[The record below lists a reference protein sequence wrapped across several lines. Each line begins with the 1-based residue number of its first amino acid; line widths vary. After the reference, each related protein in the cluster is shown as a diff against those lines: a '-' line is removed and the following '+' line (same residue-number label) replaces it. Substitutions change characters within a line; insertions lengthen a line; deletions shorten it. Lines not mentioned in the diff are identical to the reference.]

1 MENTLSRLRSVERSA
16 VWLCAVLLICLAP
29 VFLHAQTGFEAMDLE
44 ALKAQA
50 DRLEARV
57 GSNAADYATLR
68 DLAAVYHYM
77 AVKDSKAYA
86 KKAVEVLERAYEK
99 KPDDYGVLC
108 YLGNAYVL
116 LAKNGGFF
124 ATRAA
129 NANKGFGYMDKAV
142 RNAPDDITIR
152 LTRGISS
159 KASPKFLGRR
169 PVAYEDFEYL
179 AALFEKGLKVPQ
191 SLKAT
196 VYGQLADL
204 YKEDGDAVRAQK
216 YGAMAEKAQ
225 IR

>member
-1 MENTLSRLRSVERSA
+1 MENTLSRLRSVQRSTI
-16 VWLCAVLLICLAP
+16 WLYAVLLLCLVPA
-29 VFLHAQTGFEAMDLE
+29 FLHAQTGFEAMDLK
-44 ALKAQA
+44 ALKEQA
-50 DRLEARV
+50 DQLEARV

-68 DLAAVYHYM
+68 DLATVYHYM

-86 KKAVEVLERAYEK
+86 KKAVQMLDRAYEK
-99 KPDDYGVLC
+99 RPEDYVVLC

-116 LAKNGGFF
+116 AAKDGGDGM
-124 ATRAA
+124 TRAA
-129 NANKGFGYMDKAV
+129 NVNKGFEYMDKAV
-142 RNAPDDITIR
+142 RHAPDDITIR
-152 LTRGISS
+152 LTRGFSA

-169 PVAYEDFEYL
+169 QVAYEDFEYL
-179 AALFEKGLKVPQ
+179 AALFEKGLKVPE

-216 YGAMAEKAQ
+216 YGAMAEKAA